1 MEKQNLDFKQLD
13 ELYQIKKND
22 PEKYKEILKGMKE
35 VLTDLFKMMAEVT
48 MELEKMEQ

>member
-22 PEKYKEILKGMKE
+22 PERYKEILKGMKE
-35 VLTDLFKMMAEVT
+35 VFIDLFKMMAEIQ
-48 MELEKMEQ
+48 EEIEKM